1 MLIEIRLNRNLIIF
15 MLIVFLK
22 KILNTVVPILLSDI
36 YKAYHLMKV
45 LMLVISLFPIE
56 KQIGSFFNKIV
67 LINIL
72 FNSILFYTA

>member
-1 MLIEIRLNRNLIIF
+1 
-15 MLIVFLK
+15 
-22 KILNTVVPILLSDI
+22 
-36 YKAYHLMKV
+36 MKV